1 MSNYVVDA
9 SVVTEYLITGIFTS
23 HARAFFHQVSPND
36 RLIVPEFCILECTNV
51 LWKQIRFQG
60 MSLKDAQALLKHL
73 KKLPLIQVPMRSH
86 LNTALIIGAKHQLAI
101 YDSLY
106 VALAMKSSY
115 PLITLD
121 VPQSRVATAEKVI
134 LKPLTDF

>member
-1 MSNYVVDA
+1 MYQ
-9 SVVTEYLITGIFTS
+9 
-23 HARAFFHQVSPND
+23 RP
-36 RLIVPEFCILECTNV
+36 LETNS
-51 LWKQIRFQG
+51 ISRHE
-60 MSLKDAQALLKHL
+60 SDAQGLLKNL

-86 LNTALIIGAKHQLAI
+86 LNVALVIGAKHQLAI

-106 VALAMKSSY
+106 VALAMKSLY

-121 VPQSRVATAEKVI
+121 IPQSRVATAENVI